1 MKAAREFCSYSPNH
15 SRGAEAMQSHDSL
28 SGMLVIRERQ
38 RPQGKGTSP
47 GKRETPGFQLSPL
60 RASQLIEPVQTPR

>member
-1 MKAAREFCSYSPNH
+1 
-15 SRGAEAMQSHDSL
+15 MQSHDSL

-60 RASQLIEPVQTPR
+60 RASQLTEPVQTPR